1 MRSLQVRLYG
11 FAPLALLPLM
21 DFSISEIPDW
31 FKSDEFKNLAGELVI
46 QFLSGIVSAII
57 QTAFGLV

>member
-1 MRSLQVRLYG
+1 MRSLQVRLYS

-21 DFSISEIPDW
+21 DFSFSEIPDW
-31 FKSDEFKNLAGELVI
+31 FKSDEFKSLVGELLI